1 MDGRGTLTVTTETAV
16 RPEDQRAHWPGVRM
30 PPGRYARLTVTD
42 TGHGMDAAIRARVFE
57 PFFTTKAAGHGSGLG
72 LATVY
77 GIVKQSGGYIW
88 VYSEVGQGT
97 AFKIYLP
104 EFTGTV
110 AELPPAEVLV
120 SPRGAETI
128 LVVEDEAAVRRM
140 AARALSAQG
149 YAVLEAENGAEAL
162 DLLGRAKGPIDLVL
176 TDVVMPMVNGRELG
190 ERLAVERPGLRI
202 LFMSGYTD
210 DDIVRRGLLRP
221 GSPFLQKPF
230 MPGDLSRKVREV
242 LDT

>member
-1 MDGRGTLTVTTETAV
+1 
-16 RPEDQRAHWPGVRM
+16 
-30 PPGRYARLTVTD
+30 
-42 TGHGMDAAIRARVFE
+42 
-57 PFFTTKAAGHGSGLG
+57 
-72 LATVY
+72 
-77 GIVKQSGGYIW
+77 